1 MKPLGQL
8 EAKVM
13 ACLWESTCPVTV
25 REVLEKL
32 QSSRDVA
39 YTTVMTVLDNLHS
52 KGFVAREKDGRA
64 YRYRAVLSREQHTAG
79 LIEDVLAQSP
89 DRGAVLMNFVE
100 QMSESDLA
108 ELRSALTHLERG
120 LP

>member
-1 MKPLGQL
+1 MKQLGQL

-13 ACLWESTCPVTV
+13 ACLWENPSPATV
-25 REVLEKL
+25 REVLEQLK
-32 QSSRDVA
+32 SSRDVA

-64 YRYRAVLSREQHTAG
+64 YRYHAILSREQHTAG

-89 DRGAVLMNFVE
+89 DRGAVMMNFVE
-100 QMSESDLA
+100 QMSPADLA
-108 ELRSALTHLERG
+108 ELRTALSHLERG
-120 LP
+120 AP